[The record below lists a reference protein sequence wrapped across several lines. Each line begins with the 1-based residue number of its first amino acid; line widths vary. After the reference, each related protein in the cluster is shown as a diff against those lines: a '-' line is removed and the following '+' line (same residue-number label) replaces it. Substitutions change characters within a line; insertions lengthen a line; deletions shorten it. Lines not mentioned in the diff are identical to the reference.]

1 MVHNPIILSYRMPPT
16 IFCNTTIFSLGLLLE
31 FEVNLGTLKMIK
43 KALNFPKLPIYQ
55 IFILL
60 LKKLYKQPLKE
71 YTGISLYVYEF

>member
-43 KALNFPKLPIYQ
+43 KSSQFSRTANISNIYFASEK
-55 IFILL
+55 I
-60 LKKLYKQPLKE
+60 
-71 YTGISLYVYEF
+71 V